1 MIDWLSSNQNLLA
14 WLSALSVLTFVISLI
29 ALPWIAGMIP
39 KNYFA
44 NNKNSQL
51 PFKKNHSY
59 FMLVTKI
66 GKNILGYE
74 IDVNPYG
81 TMLFMKNKDVPGV
94 IGNVGT
100 TLGKSNINIGG
111 YLLSRE
117 MKEGEAFSVV
127 RVDHI
132 VSDEVLEELCSL
144 PQIISVQQL
153 HC

>member
-66 GKNILGYE
+66 GKNILGF
-74 IDVNPYG
+74 IILCGGVL
-81 TMLFMKNKDVPGV
+81 MLFLPGQGILTIFIGMFLMDYPGKKVIERRLIGYNLVLKSLNWVRAKGGHSPIKVFAEKNSG
-94 IGNVGT
+94 
-100 TLGKSNINIGG
+100 
-111 YLLSRE
+111 
-117 MKEGEAFSVV
+117 
-127 RVDHI
+127 
-132 VSDEVLEELCSL
+132 
-144 PQIISVQQL
+144 Q
-153 HC
+153 